1 MGPARSITAENS
13 DAHDGLSSVA
23 EKWGGR
29 GRIVA
34 RWSRPQSLKGRFCH
48 L

>member
-1 MGPARSITAENS
+1 MAPARSVTSENR
-13 DAHDGLSSVA
+13 DAHDGLSGVA